1 MGNPVVRDPVPQ
13 PEPRVDKVESVH
25 NFLKELRLTVSE
37 QTRLGWWLG
46 VMYPTISNAMVSP
59 TNQLLI
65 RAVNLPRP
73 AQHQAELPQRSVSS
87 PDFSSDSVSSA
98 PATNRSTSSA
108 STVRAKSLDDS
119 VVSVPRLVIPTSIP
133 VQATPD
139 SPSVFSRSDKI
150 RRVLRLLVELQL
162 PVEDQTRLGWW
173 LAVKHTNVACA
184 LVTPDEPI
192 FALLQ
197 QALRL
202 QKANSAPAVPFR
214 SQQSTPASSSAVAS
228 SDIALAVD
236 CDDAGS
242 PEVGDQTESTVIST
256 PAGTT
261 DDSKVPS
268 WPRALGTN
276 FSPLLKAMPSP
287 AMHSVES
294 SEPRNLPDL
303 SLQQL

>member
-1 MGNPVVRDPVPQ
+1 
-13 PEPRVDKVESVH
+13 
-25 NFLKELRLTVSE
+25 
-37 QTRLGWWLG
+37 
-46 VMYPTISNAMVSP
+46 MVSP

-162 PVEDQTRLGWW
+162 PVEDQTRFFFLNIYFILSCIFDTCFCLVRLGWW